1 MPYFA
6 PDAAIPMTSCA
17 PRLAEMKARP
27 QTQAGMERPA
37 RKKSVLVRVY
47 LFSATPMP
55 RTKMK
60 YTIMMIQSIAVSM
73 NQSSYR
79 PYVHNRDHVNTDSLV
94 LDRASLNLFSQAR
107 LLRDSQQEHAMSRN
121 SSLVFPAHC
130 SQIAGAPHV
139 SNLDLT
145 IEPQLAEINMHV
157 HGLGMAI
164 EQSHCPGTVRK
175 GTSPNFGG
183 TFYAHALTLHAPGV
197 LVHGNHFAI
206 GQKADRLGRHFG
218 EIVAGEQRRGE
229 HSPHAQVRAGVDG
242 GETSVAYFHH

>member
-79 PYVHNRDHVNTDSLV
+79 RSEEHTSELQSH
-94 LDRASLNLFSQAR
+94 LNLVCR
-107 LLRDSQQEHAMSRN
+107 LLLEKKKKLKDIDTKC
-121 SSLVFPAHC
+121 V
-130 SQIAGAPHV
+130 V
-139 SNLDLT
+139 
-145 IEPQLAEINMHV
+145 
-157 HGLGMAI
+157 
-164 EQSHCPGTVRK
+164 
-175 GTSPNFGG
+175 
-183 TFYAHALTLHAPGV
+183 
-197 LVHGNHFAI
+197 
-206 GQKADRLGRHFG
+206 
-218 EIVAGEQRRGE
+218 
-229 HSPHAQVRAGVDG
+229 
-242 GETSVAYFHH
+242 